1 MEFLSRAIPWLS
13 ACVQAPGPR
22 CLCADPRVAAAA
34 AMARGSCPGPV
45 HVTFAKV
52 SSLDG
57 VLRRRLEIEPVSRS
71 QTKLNTRFFFLI

>member
-52 SSLDG
+52 S
-57 VLRRRLEIEPVSRS
+57 
-71 QTKLNTRFFFLI
+71 